1 MPGEGEL
8 VIDNRVTLAA
18 FFGLGGVLLHAVAA
32 TGAWTGVDRPV
43 IAVLGVVALAVCAA
57 LLLVRRLPVLVAH
70 VLVLAGTTV
79 IATAVWA
86 GGGGVPSAA
95 IAMFTGWV
103 VIYGALFLPRA
114 HAAAHNAAVLVATS
128 LALWVGEPLGSALL
142 HTALLVVITASTGA
156 VVGLLTR
163 RTRLLAST
171 DALTGLL
178 NEQGLSHVLAR
189 DLAASQGRR
198 PGVLVL
204 LDVDRFGELNQAL
217 GREGGDE
224 VLRQVARAH
233 RQALQGRGALA
244 RLGGDDFAVWLPR
257 VPAAVADPVHGIDL
271 EQLVRA
277 LQQQAR
283 GPFEVAGVA
292 VEVDLTLGVV
302 LVEQEDAELKTLLQ
316 RADTAVHA
324 ARRADRQAQLWN
336 PRLEERTAE
345 SVQLQAQLRSA
356 VGQGQLRLHYQPLIE
371 AHSRRMR
378 GVEALVRW
386 QHPTRGLLAPGA
398 FLPEAERSS
407 VIVALTDWVL
417 GEALEQAGAWQRAER
432 PLRVS
437 VNLSARLIAH
447 DGLVEQVRAHLERTG
462 VPAHLLV
469 LEVTESAVMAQPQR
483 AAAALAQLRALGVVI
498 ALDDFGTG
506 FTSLAMLQDLPLD
519 ELKVDR
525 RFVARALHGGG
536 DEAIVRSVVE
546 LAHRLGLE
554 VVAEGVEEEDTA
566 ALLAQ
571 AGYDLL
577 QGYHFSRPVPAGQ
590 VEHLD
595 FTPPLAEPRALVPEL
610 ERARARSAEQHAA
623 AAGVDDA
630 VLRELSAI
638 AARVAQAPVAAV
650 TFIGAQE
657 QHVSATVGVTPFT
670 GPSERSFCRHAL
682 DVGELLQVP
691 DTTADA
697 RFRDLPMVTSGP
709 RVRFY
714 AGVPITDVAGHLLGT
729 VCVFDQRPRTLSADQ
744 QQALRALARAAS
756 ARLASL
762 TAAEAGSNSRSTAPV
777 TLASLG

>member
-1 MPGEGEL
+1 M
-8 VIDNRVTLAA
+8 IDNRATLVV
-18 FFGLGGVLLHAVAA
+18 FYGLGGALLVVVAA
-32 TGAWTGVDRPV
+32 SSAWSGVDRPLT
-43 IAVLGVVALAVCAA
+43 AVLGALALVVSAA
-57 LLLVRRLPVLVAH
+57 LGRLRRLPAAPMH
-70 VLVLAGTTV
+70 ALVLAGSAI
-79 IATAVWA
+79 IAAGVWAA
-86 GGGGVPSAA
+86 GGGAA
-95 IAMFTGWV
+95 GTAVSTFAGWV
-103 VIYGALFLPRA
+103 VVYGALFLSRRQ
-114 HAAAHNAAVLVATS
+114 AVVHSAVALGTAS
-128 LALWVGEPLGSALL
+128 LALSVGQPGASAAL
-142 HTALLVVITASTGA
+142 HVTLLVTTAASTGA
-156 VVGLLTR
+156 VVGVLTR
-163 RTRLLAST
+163 RTRVLGTT
-171 DALTGLL
+171 DVLTGLL
-178 NEQGLSHVLAR
+178 DEAGLSQVVAR
-189 DLAASQGRR
+189 DLAGVDERR
-198 PGVLVL
+198 PGLLVL
-204 LDVDRFGELNQAL
+204 LDIDRFGELNQAL

-224 VLRQVARAH
+224 LLRQVAQAH
-233 RQALQGRGALA
+233 RRGTEQFGTVA
-244 RLGGDDFAVWLPR
+244 RLGGDDFALWLPR
-257 VPAAVADPVHGIDL
+257 VPD
-271 EQLVRA
+271 LVRGTSPA
-277 LQQQAR
+277 EIDMDELVRGVAAAS
-283 GPFEVAGVA
+283 GPFEVSG
-292 VEVDLTLGVV
+292 V
-302 LVEQEDAELKTLLQ
+302 LVDIDVTVGGVLATHPGDGLKTLLQ
-316 RADTAVHA
+316 RADTALHA
-324 ARRADRQAQLWN
+324 ARGADRAALLWN
-336 PRLEERTAE
+336 PQLEERTAE
-345 SVQLQAQLRSA
+345 GVQLQAQLRSA
-356 VGQGQLRLHYQPLIE
+356 VAEGQLRLHYQPLVD
-371 AHSRRMR
+371 AHSRQVR

-506 FTSLAMLQDLPLD
+506 CTSLAMLQDLPLD

-525 RFVARALHGGG
+525 RFVAGAVRGGG